1 MYNNGSK
8 VIFLV
13 KLMQVKEFLILAK
26 HLPQGDDTLTLVH
39 EALAHEDLGV
49 QDTDFLKN
57 HICFEIC
64 DPT

>member
-49 QDTDFLKN
+49 QDTDF
-57 HICFEIC
+57 
-64 DPT
+64 